1 MFIVIFY
8 VILLASFRLLE
19 IGDTVTSIKIWSY
32 TFIAFTLL
40 LMISSLI
47 RKNFK
52 KSSAVIIVCIV
63 LSGLYFRFTPLHGYS
78 IDIAES
84 TSNSPT
90 IAEGDVIVS
99 KWFNLRF
106 DRGVMVGLKLEHK
119 DYRKRIHGIPGDTV
133 VMCGLRAFINGY
145 TYNVESNWKGI
156 NIDTTVCNSQ
166 KNRIYTLAENEYF
179 VIGDNLN
186 DSYDS
191 RTYGPVKEENIFAI
205 SKFKVDG
212 KTNQGITL
220 GVEFL

>member
-1 MFIVIFY
+1 MYIFIPY
-8 VILLASFRLLE
+8 VILLASFRVLE
-19 IGDTVTSIKIWSY
+19 IGDTTTSIITWSY
-32 TFIAFTLL
+32 TFIALTLL

-52 KSSAVIIVCIV
+52 KNFAVIMGCII

-78 IDIAES
+78 IDIAAS

-90 IAEGDVIVS
+90 IVEGDLIVS

-106 DRGVMVGLKLEHK
+106 DRGVMVGLKFEGK

-145 TYNVESNWKGI
+145 TYNVASNWKGI
-156 NIDTTVCNSQ
+156 SIDNTVCNSP
-166 KNRIYTLAENEYF
+166 KSIKYTLAENEYF
-179 VIGDNLN
+179 AIGDNLN

-191 RTYGPVKEENIFAI
+191 RAYGPVRGDSIFAI